1 LEELRREK
9 YHRRE
14 ELVGKDVY
22 DSKAKKVGTVVDI
35 GYSKEGRTALILR
48 ITTAGMINKSLSTKE
63 LELSHLGRGRFETLM
78 FGRVAEIGDIILLK
92 TESKTDTEQSPD
104 SIIGKMT
111 ETAQTK
117 PCPKCDRDNE
127 KLAKFCVE
135 CGYDF
140 HESSSGKTERAVNA
154 ADGFDDSL
162 V

>member
-1 LEELRREK
+1 LEELRKEK

-22 DSKAKKVGTVVDI
+22 DNKAKKVGAVVDI
-35 GYSKEGRTALILR
+35 GYSKEGRTALIIR
-48 ITTAGMINKSLSTKE
+48 ITTAGMIDKPLSAKE
-63 LELSHLGRGRFETLM
+63 LGLSHLGRGRFETLM

-92 TESKTDTEQSPD
+92 AESKTDTEQSPD
-104 SIIGKMT
+104 SIIGKMM

-127 KLAKFCVE
+127 KIAKFCIE

-140 HESSSGKTERAVNA
+140 HEEKSSHNTEGAVNTNRI
-154 ADGFDDSL
+154 DNSL
-162 V
+162 A